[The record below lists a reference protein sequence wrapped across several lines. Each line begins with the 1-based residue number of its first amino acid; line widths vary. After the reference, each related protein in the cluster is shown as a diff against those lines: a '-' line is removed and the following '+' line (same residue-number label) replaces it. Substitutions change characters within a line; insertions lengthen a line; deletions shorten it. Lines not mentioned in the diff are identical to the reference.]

1 MKDFAFEDKKIKKRQ
16 ISIRGKK
23 YYIRYDVKTMKAIER
38 YTLSMTPI
46 IKKMESKNVKDMIG
60 VNIDVSRITKRF
72 LDDTLGKHAYDNIFL
87 DRPMDI
93 EEHCRVVQFIFEEIA
108 KNEYTA

>member
-38 YTLSMTPI
+38 YTLSMTSI
-46 IKKMESKNVKDMIG
+46 IKKMESKNVK
-60 VNIDVSRITKRF
+60 
-72 LDDTLGKHAYDNIFL
+72 Y
-87 DRPMDI
+87 
-93 EEHCRVVQFIFEEIA
+93 
-108 KNEYTA
+108 